1 MIFDPMA
8 YGLLKIVKKW
18 NVGFFF
24 PTTVSVDSKNWSHL
38 KQSSH
43 NTLFQ
48 FLRSQKLK
56 IN

>member
-18 NVGFFF
+18 TVGFFF

-38 KQSSH
+38 KQNSP

-48 FLRSQKLK
+48 FLRSQQL
-56 IN
+56 